1 MSMNYCVIH
10 AYLFLLRIVV
20 LFSLS
25 LFFYDG
31 HKNIIISIVRT
42 IDNRGERSAMTMIFE
57 KLSVAMHRAIVSL
70 IEDF

>member
-1 MSMNYCVIH
+1 MHNYSCIFVPATYCCLVFIE
-10 AYLFLLRIVV
+10 LV
-20 LFSLS
+20 
-25 LFFYDG
+25 FYDG

-42 IDNRGERSAMTMIFE
+42 IDNRGERSATTMTVE